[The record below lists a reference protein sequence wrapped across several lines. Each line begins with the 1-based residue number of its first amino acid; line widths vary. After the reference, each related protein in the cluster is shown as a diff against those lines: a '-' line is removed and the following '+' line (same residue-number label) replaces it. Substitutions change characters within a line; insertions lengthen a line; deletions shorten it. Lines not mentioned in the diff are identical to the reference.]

1 MSDEAPRRTTELSDG
16 EVAAMPKRVESRT
29 IVHHEGGIGLTRI
42 VCDGPMMLDPPGIT
56 LIDCIPPGVA

>member
-1 MSDEAPRRTTELSDG
+1 MTELSGD
-16 EVAAMPKRVESRT
+16 EVVTIAPKRVESRT

-42 VCDGPMMLDPPGIT
+42 VCDGPMMLDPPGTT